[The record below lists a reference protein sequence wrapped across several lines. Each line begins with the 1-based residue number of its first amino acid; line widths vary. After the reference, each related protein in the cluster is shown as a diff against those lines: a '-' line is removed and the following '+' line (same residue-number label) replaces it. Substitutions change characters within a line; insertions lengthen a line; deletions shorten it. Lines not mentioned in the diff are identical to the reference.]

1 MPKVRI
7 VADYCSRGYR
17 LADAAAAGAGTL
29 PVSDALAERLAAWN
43 DRFEAHC
50 DPVAYEDISGK
61 RFDFVA
67 FAAEGLAIAKAVK
80 RELPHWTVTY
90 WDEAVDW
97 YLAREPRSYNPAR
110 SEYEISLEAALTPDA
125 PMPPAA
131 TED

>member
-7 VADYCSRGYR
+7 IADYCSRGYR
-17 LADAAAAGAGTL
+17 LADDAAIAAGTL
-29 PVSDALAERLAAWN
+29 PVSAGLAERLAVWN
-43 DRFEAHC
+43 DRFESHC
-50 DPVAYEDISGK
+50 DPLAYEDISGK
-61 RFDFVA
+61 RFDFIA

-110 SEYEISLEAALTPDA
+110 SEYEITLKTALAPD
-125 PMPPAA
+125 PPPRLPPAA
-131 TED
+131 D

>member
-7 VADYCSRGYR
+7 IADYCSRGYR
-17 LADAAAAGAGTL
+17 LSGAAADDVL
-29 PVSDALAERLAAWN
+29 PVSAELAARLAAWN
-43 DRFEAHC
+43 DRFETQC

-110 SEYEISLEAALTPDA
+110 SEYEISLEAALTPDEPA
-125 PMPPAA
+125 PPPA
-131 TED
+131 DDD